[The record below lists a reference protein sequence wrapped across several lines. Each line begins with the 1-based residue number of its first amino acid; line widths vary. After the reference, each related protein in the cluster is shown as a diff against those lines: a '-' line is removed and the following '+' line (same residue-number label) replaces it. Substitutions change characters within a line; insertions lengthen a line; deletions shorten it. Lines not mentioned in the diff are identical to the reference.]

1 MAAVTFTSRALA
13 ADEAKR
19 FIPAVERDLKRCVAF
34 VGGGAAQEAPHASGQ
49 LKLSLNQTGVDRT
62 SDGLHGWVGAERYWR
77 RTEEGTAGGEWVPI
91 GDGSPGTGLLYWVR
105 IKKLAQVKTG
115 KGTEI
120 ARRGYGS
127 DTRGGVEGSLK
138 SVKVYSDAKA
148 AKSSRVSRAKALVS
162 KLEAL
167 ELRIAHGVQ
176 VGIYRYGVREQGWFR
191 RSNPDQH
198 IDRFTDDVGR
208 RLRGDYT

>member
-1 MAAVTFTSRALA
+1 MASVTFTSRMLA

-19 FIPAVERDLKRCVAF
+19 FVPAVERDLKRCVSF
-34 VGGGAAQEAPHASGQ
+34 IGGGAAQEAPHASGQ

-62 SDGLHGWVGAERYWR
+62 SDGLHGWVGAERYWH
-77 RTEEGTAGGEWVPI
+77 RTEYGTPPGETVPV
-91 GDGSPGTGLLYWVR
+91 GDGSPGSGLLYWVR

-127 DTRGGVEGSLK
+127 DTRGGVEGALK
-138 SVKVYSDAKA
+138 SVKVYANAKA
-148 AKSSRVSRAKALVS
+148 DKSSRVSRAKALVS

-167 ELRIAHGVQ
+167 ELRIAYGTQ
-176 VGIYRYGVREQGWFR
+176 KGILRYGVREQGWFR

-198 IDRFTDDVGR
+198 VDRFIDDVGR
-208 RLRGDYT
+208 RLRGDFT